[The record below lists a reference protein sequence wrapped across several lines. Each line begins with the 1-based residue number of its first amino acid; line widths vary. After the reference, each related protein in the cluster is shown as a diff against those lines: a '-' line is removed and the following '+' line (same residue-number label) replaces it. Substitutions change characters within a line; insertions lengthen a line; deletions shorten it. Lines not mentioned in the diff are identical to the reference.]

1 MAGIPGA
8 EGGIPMGPGTVAQG
22 PTPTLQQATAP
33 TEHKYVTPY
42 EKMAY
47 ETAQRAQMLQQ
58 RGFGRSAFTLEQQ
71 ATQYQQMHQNMALQ
85 QAGRAMVSGN
95 YSNAIPYL
103 NSVGFEATSIA
114 PDPSDPEQL
123 LISHPD
129 GSQTTVPR
137 MVAGMIAAD
146 PTKLA
151 EALPMMQYRKAMSDA
166 AMSRADSSQT
176 RATAYAKGQE
186 SLAEH
191 RQEQDRI
198 AEKRVD
204 AQRSA
209 FGPGGA
215 KTPAKQIL
223 WDAAEAKARQLNP
236 GASEEEI
243 FRKTSEDPRVSTART
258 NPQAGLSMQIRSYQ
272 AEQKNYLAPDGR
284 APVNDPKDPLAQRYY
299 ELQGKI
305 DEARNAL
312 MRPTAHTPTATPQTP
327 GGLTEEQRRD
337 NALALAG
344 NDQTKINKIW
354 DIYKSRTGK
363 R

>member
-1 MAGIPGA
+1 MPGIPGA

-22 PTPTLQQATAP
+22 PVPTLQQATAP
-33 TEHKYVTPY
+33 TDHKYVTPY

-47 ETAQRAQMLQQ
+47 DTAQRAQMLQQ
-58 RGFGRSAFTLEQQ
+58 KGFGRSAFTLEQQ
-71 ATQYQQMHQNMALQ
+71 AVQYQQMHHDMALKMAG
-85 QAGRAMVSGN
+85 QAVNSG
-95 YSNAIPYL
+95 SPQSAVPYL
-103 NSVGFEATSIA
+103 RSVGLDVNNMSK
-114 PDPSDPEQL
+114 DPHNSENILVTRDNGET
-123 LISHPD
+123 
-129 GSQTTVPR
+129 GSVPR
-137 MVAGMIAAD
+137 MSVSLIGAD
-146 PTKLA
+146 PTKAA
-151 EALPMMQYRKAMSDA
+151 EVLSMDAWRKAQELYRQQMADA
-166 AMSRADSSQT
+166 SQT

-186 SLAEH
+186 SLAAH

-204 AQRSA
+204 AQKSV

-223 WDAAEAKARQLNP
+223 WKEAEADALRLHP
-236 GASEEEI
+236 DASAEEI
-243 FRKTSEDPRVSTART
+243 FKYTSEDPRVSTART

-312 MRPTAHTPTATPQTP
+312 MRPTTHTPTT
-327 GGLTEEQRRD
+327 G
-337 NALALAG
+337 
-344 NDQTKINKIW
+344 
-354 DIYKSRTGK
+354 TGK
-363 R
+363 LPTFASPNDPGFVKLKSGEHFIGPDGMERIKQ